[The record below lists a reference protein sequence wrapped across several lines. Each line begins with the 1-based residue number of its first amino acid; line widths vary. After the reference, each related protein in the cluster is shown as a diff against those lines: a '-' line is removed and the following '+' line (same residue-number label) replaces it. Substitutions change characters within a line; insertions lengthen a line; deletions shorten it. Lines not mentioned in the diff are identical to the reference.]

1 MITIAVF
8 VSLISLVDSP
18 ELKVAISTCYE
29 VLATLL
35 KTTLDR

>member
-1 MITIAVF
+1 MIAVL
-8 VSLISLVDSP
+8 VGLIRLVESP
-18 ELKVAISTCYE
+18 ELKVAISSCYE